1 MEYLVVPCYVV
12 ESYHPNDI
20 YLPAKDSKMNEK
32 WEKNPKSESHF
43 GSLLDHFGSTLDV
56 FKDGHATSKAFKKL
70 WVLSDFWAL

>member
-32 WEKNPKSESHF
+32 WEKTRKVRAT
-43 GSLLDHFGSTLDV
+43 LDHFVSTLDV
-56 FKDGHATSKAFKKL
+56 FKDGRATSKAFKKGVKL